1 MATQLSEL
9 FFQTLSDPQKRQQYD
24 DFGYTAAD
32 AGARQQRGQGHGFH
46 GFQPFESFFGGGR
59 GFEFKFNFDDFGGG
73 FGGGESLID
82 KYRINLRFVCF
93 PYILYTPRTKPKK
106 KNKNQTLMYINI
118 VWARPLYEKISHKL
132 FQALVRTYQG
142 CHGQGK
148 RLENE
153 MFSRSGKSQGI

>member
-32 AGARQQRGQGHGFH
+32 AGSRQQRGQGHGFH

-82 KYRINLRFVCF
+82 KYRINLRFAYFHLRFNVRFAYLFC
-93 PYILYTPRTKPKK
+93 IHLKQNPKK
-106 KNKNQTLMYINI
+106 AKPNTH
-118 VWARPLYEKISHKL
+118 V
-132 FQALVRTYQG
+132 T
-142 CHGQGK
+142 
-148 RLENE
+148 
-153 MFSRSGKSQGI
+153 